1 MDFIRSIK
9 EGLKDPK
16 KRSITMFVLY
26 FIFFIFVY
34 IVLHSADSKSNIIVD
49 DELDEVESYE
59 YIYKI
64 IDNNTVTNIEGTYN
78 KNREL
83 FNIDGI
89 NYYKEDDIIYLGS
102 DKSNIVENTFPFLN
116 YYKYSSIQK
125 LIDLSTF
132 INEVTYNDDSKKSNY
147 EITIDKYLDFIDNK
161 YSCDEINCNIISTI
175 TVEEDKYIKHVL
187 IDLQNYYGYVYN
199 IDITYNNINNIKE
212 LK

>member
-147 EITIDKYLDFIDNK
+147 EITIDVI
-161 YSCDEINCNIISTI
+161 
-175 TVEEDKYIKHVL
+175 
-187 IDLQNYYGYVYN
+187 
-199 IDITYNNINNIKE
+199 
-212 LK
+212 

>member
-102 DKSNIVENTFPFLN
+102 DKSNIVENTF
-116 YYKYSSIQK
+116 Y
-125 LIDLSTF
+125 
-132 INEVTYNDDSKKSNY
+132 
-147 EITIDKYLDFIDNK
+147 
-161 YSCDEINCNIISTI
+161 
-175 TVEEDKYIKHVL
+175 
-187 IDLQNYYGYVYN
+187 
-199 IDITYNNINNIKE
+199 
-212 LK
+212 